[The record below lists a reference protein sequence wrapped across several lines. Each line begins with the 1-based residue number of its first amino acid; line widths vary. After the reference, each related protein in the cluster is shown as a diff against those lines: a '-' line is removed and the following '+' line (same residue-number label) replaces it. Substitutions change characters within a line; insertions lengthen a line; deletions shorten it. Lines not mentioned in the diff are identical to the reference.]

1 MMRKLIVST
10 SSTTPD
16 EYLSYRKNQKI
27 IFFSHKITLQVPV
40 TMAERFSHSAV
51 REERPANR
59 QDSFFSKIWF
69 PKKICNILLQ
79 KSSPLPIAVHLDLKG
94 GLYGKRTE
102 VVKKSLSFPTY
113 DRRED
118 PSSGKV
124 PAWVS
129 EKDSPPTFVITRKNP
144 EKEQGGENNENMS
157 PQSLKELEEFLEL
170 QIQMHQTCPESS
182 GEEFNEIPD
191 DVYESYHSIVFLP
204 H

>member
-1 MMRKLIVST
+1 M
-10 SSTTPD
+10 
-16 EYLSYRKNQKI
+16 
-27 IFFSHKITLQVPV
+27 
-40 TMAERFSHSAV
+40 
-51 REERPANR
+51 
-59 QDSFFSKIWF
+59 
-69 PKKICNILLQ
+69 LQ

-170 QIQMHQTCPESS
+170 QIQMQQTCPESS